1 MQNRSETVAQLMR
14 IIEGLMNQGWDEVPL
29 SSLEDRLAQ
38 EEIEVPNLKR
48 LLQELVGEGAL
59 VIKHRL
65 RGEMSLWPTS
75 MGEGL
80 RGNR

>member
-38 EEIEVPNLKR
+38 EEIEVPNLKG

-65 RGEMSLWPTS
+65 RGEMSL
-75 MGEGL
+75 
-80 RGNR
+80 